1 MKSIDKFLY
10 LITTF
15 VLFAFN
21 SYGQTDFEIH
31 KNQIKFSPVKMI
43 DPINTGIEISYER
56 RTGNF
61 STQIATAYLT
71 DIFRVGDFRQLK
83 GFRIGLEEKYFLNS
97 STRKIFQQTKYN
109 QPYFSIDVAYT
120 KVDYKFTAIFGTE
133 VSPDEPLL
141 NEYKDDFGVKKQ
153 KIVLNFKYGLQ
164 KRYNNFVFDF
174 SFGIGLKCKNV
185 KHYDRDNPTDK
196 MQNSRHPNVFDSS
209 NNEMKGFTLNI
220 PANVKIGYVF

>member
-1 MKSIDKFLY
+1 MKSNDKFLY

-83 GFRIGLEEKYFLNS
+83 GFRIGIEKKYFLNS
-97 STRKIFQQTKYN
+97 STRKIF
-109 QPYFSIDVAYT
+109 
-120 KVDYKFTAIFGTE
+120 
-133 VSPDEPLL
+133 
-141 NEYKDDFGVKKQ
+141 
-153 KIVLNFKYGLQ
+153 
-164 KRYNNFVFDF
+164 
-174 SFGIGLKCKNV
+174 
-185 KHYDRDNPTDK
+185 
-196 MQNSRHPNVFDSS
+196 
-209 NNEMKGFTLNI
+209 
-220 PANVKIGYVF
+220 